1 MPHTPDEIGA
11 YEARTHLAQLLRR
24 VAAGGRFTITQR
36 GRAVA
41 ELVPI
46 DTARRERAAQA
57 AGRMKAFMHKHPPV
71 ENADLR
77 ALIDEGRD

>member
-1 MPHTPDEIGA
+1 MPRTPDEIGA

-41 ELVPI
+41 ELVPV
-46 DTARRERAAQA
+46 DTARREKAARA
-57 AGRMKAFMHKHPPV
+57 AGRMQEFIHKHPPV
-71 ENADLR
+71 ENVDLR

>member
-1 MPHTPDEIGA
+1 MPRQSNEIGA

-41 ELVPI
+41 ELVPV
-46 DTARRERAAQA
+46 DSTRRDKATRA
-57 AGRMKAFMHKHPPV
+57 AGRMKEFIHKYPPV
-71 ENADLR
+71 ENVDLR